1 MKLPRPIWTLSSCA
15 LLLAQGCSSASLS
28 PADLARLRDER
39 GIHVVHH
46 PPRVT
51 FAFIT
56 KEGATERRPPAMPPL
71 LLAPI
76 FLTLEVVAMTAAG
89 MSDLQR
95 AQAVGE
101 WMLREYGIDDPV
113 LRVAAHFVELLT
125 RDAEIRN
132 IRQPSTAAPSDNF
145 GAMRQ
150 AVGGGVAI
158 DFKTITWVVFSHH
171 LDPYRYVVVYRA
183 HARLLRL
190 DEDKVLWEADCDLPR
205 KPGDIPRQHINSLPT
220 LEELMADRGAALKA
234 RFEQE
239 ADTCAEYL
247 IGRLT
252 GKTAAE
258 KANR

>member
-1 MKLPRPIWTLSSCA
+1 L

-46 PPRVT
+46 PTR
-51 FAFIT
+51 FAFPFMSN
-56 KEGATERRPPAMPPL
+56 EGATGRRPPSIGGPL
-71 LLAPI
+71 LLVPI
-76 FLTLEVVAMTAAG
+76 FLAVEAAAMTAAG

-132 IRQPSTAAPSDNF
+132 VRQPSTAAPSENF

-150 AVGGGVAI
+150 AVGGGMAI
-158 DFKTITWVVFSHH
+158 DFKTITWIVFSHH

-190 DEDKVLWEADCDLPR
+190 DEDKVVWEADCDLPW
-205 KPGDIPRQHINSLPT
+205 KPGDRPREHINSLPT
-220 LEELMADRGAALKA
+220 LEELMADRGAVLKA

-239 ADTCAEYL
+239 ADTCAEATSSIPAQAFSL
-247 IGRLT
+247 QDER
-252 GKTAAE
+252 
-258 KANR
+258 